1 VLAEGGDLGQDDHDS
16 VKSTSRKPGAAAV
29 AAVVNK
35 DTELDKSGCEAVTD
49 SEKAAADCPTITNTT
64 NKESEAKTNMKD
76 CVVVHVHNV
85 QD

>member
-1 VLAEGGDLGQDDHDS
+1 V
-16 VKSTSRKPGAAAV
+16 VAAA

-49 SEKAAADCPTITNTT
+49 PEKAAADCPTTAL
-64 NKESEAKTNMKD
+64 KENEAKTKKD